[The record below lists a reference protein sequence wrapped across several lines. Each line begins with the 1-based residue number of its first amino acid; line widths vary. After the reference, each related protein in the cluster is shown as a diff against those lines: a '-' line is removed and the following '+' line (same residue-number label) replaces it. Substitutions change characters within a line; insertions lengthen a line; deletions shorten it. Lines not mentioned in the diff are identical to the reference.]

1 MLLVLIV
8 KVVETQPVGAE
19 HEGNLHEAPTLVAP
33 ADLDSNH
40 QQSGGD
46 VPLRSVDQS
55 TVAEEVALCTSFV
68 SFCAMF

>member
-1 MLLVLIV
+1 M

-19 HEGNLHEAPTLVAP
+19 HGVTLPEAPTLVAP

-46 VPLRSVDQS
+46 VPVQSVDQS
-55 TVAEEVALCTSFV
+55 TIAEEVALCTSFV